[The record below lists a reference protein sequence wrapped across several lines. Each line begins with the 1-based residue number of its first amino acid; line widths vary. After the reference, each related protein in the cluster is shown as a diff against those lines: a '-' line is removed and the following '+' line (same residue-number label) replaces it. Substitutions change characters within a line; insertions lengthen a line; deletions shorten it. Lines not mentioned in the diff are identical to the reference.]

1 MKLTPLQLEAY
12 HQDGYVIVDCP
23 FPAALT
29 DNCLRAVDRVA
40 VDPVS
45 NDIDTRRNHFRLAPQ
60 IPGSYWSALDHS
72 LPFLQIILHPEILEM
87 ARQLAGD
94 DDVYLRNGSIN
105 ELGPGNSF
113 WWHRD
118 SEMVY
123 TEFMH
128 YFSGASVENGC
139 LRVIPGSHVGSAE
152 DLKGQAEQRRRDQ
165 GYPEEYWIEGLAD
178 VELPGEVPLEVCPDQ
193 LIVRDSRIY
202 HATGLNT
209 SKDGR
214 LMSHWLFRGG
224 ASDNHRFHF
233 EDVLTEELIDAL
245 SPEQRD
251 ALWLGREF
259 AIAEIY
265 REEREREKGKV
276 VWGVV

>member
-1 MKLTPLQLEAY
+1 MKLSPSQLEAY
-12 HQDGYVIVDCP
+12 HRDGYVIMDCP
-23 FPAALT
+23 FPQTLT
-29 DNCLRAVDRVA
+29 LDCQNSVDKAA
-40 VDPVS
+40 VDPTS
-45 NDIDTRRNHFRLAPQ
+45 ISTDTRRNHFRLAPQ
-60 IPGSYWSALDHS
+60 IPGSYWCALDHS
-72 LPFLQIILHPEILEM
+72 LPFLQIMLHPEILEM

-94 DDVYLRNGSIN
+94 DIYLRNGGIN
-105 ELGPGNSF
+105 ELAPDSSF

-128 YFSGASVENGC
+128 YFSGASIVQGC
-139 LRVIPGSHVGSAE
+139 LRVIPGSHIGSADPFKE
-152 DLKGQAEQRRRDQ
+152 EAERRRRDQ
-165 GYPEEYWIEGLAD
+165 GYPDKYWVDGLAD
-178 VELPGEVPLEVCPDQ
+178 VELPGEVPLEVRSDQ

-224 ASDNHRFHF
+224 ACDDHRFHF
-233 EDVLTEELIDAL
+233 EDVLTEELIKAL
-245 SPEQRD
+245 TPEQRD

-259 AIAEIY
+259 EIAEGY
-265 REEREREKGKV
+265 REEREQEKGKV
-276 VWGVV
+276 VWGLV

>member
-1 MKLTPLQLEAY
+1 MKLTPSQLEAY
-12 HQDGYVIVDCP
+12 HRDGYVIVDCP

-29 DNCLRAVDRVA
+29 EDCMRAVGSVA
-40 VDPVS
+40 AEPVP
-45 NDIDTRRNHFRLAPQ
+45 NATDTRRNHYRLAPQ
-60 IPGSYWSALDHS
+60 IPGSYWCVLDHS

-105 ELGPGNSF
+105 ELAPSKSF

-123 TEFMH
+123 IEFMH
-128 YFSGASVENGC
+128 YFSGASVEHGC
-139 LRVIPGSHVGSAE
+139 LRIIPGSHVGSADE
-152 DLKGQAEQRRRDQ
+152 FKEEAEQRRLDQ
-165 GYPEEYWIEGLAD
+165 GYPDEYWVEGLAD
-178 VELPGEVPLEVCPDQ
+178 VELPGEVPLEVRPDQ

-214 LMSHWLFRGG
+214 LMSHWLFRDG
-224 ASDNHRFHF
+224 ACDDHRFHF
-233 EDVLTEELIDAL
+233 EDVLTAELIDAL
-245 SPEQRD
+245 TPEQRD
-251 ALWLGREF
+251 ALWLEREF
-259 AIAEIY
+259 EIAKVFQ
-265 REEREREKGKV
+265 EERKQENGKV
-276 VWGVV
+276 EWGVV